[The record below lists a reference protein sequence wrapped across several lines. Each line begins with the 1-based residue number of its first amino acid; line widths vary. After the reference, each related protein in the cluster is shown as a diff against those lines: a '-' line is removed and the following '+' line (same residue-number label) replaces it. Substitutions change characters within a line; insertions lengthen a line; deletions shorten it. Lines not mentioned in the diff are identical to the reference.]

1 MSKNESTPD
10 IGVLRETLA
19 RIGDRSDKAVG
30 YFYAKLF
37 VDHPETRELF
47 PVHMDVQRSRLVH
60 AILQVLQ
67 GLDEARQDGPDGLE
81 RFLDQLG
88 RDHRKFEVRPEH
100 YVAVGRCLVAALREY
115 SGDYWTPAVEATWV
129 DTYELVAGRMVAAA
143 SAVPAGTPPW
153 WEAEVLRFDR
163 RSHDIAVMT
172 VRPDHPYPF
181 RPGQYASLCT
191 PHRPRLWRPYS
202 IANAPRED
210 GTLEFHVR
218 AVAAGWVS
226 SALVWRGAVG
236 QTVRLGA
243 PMGSLEVDHVSLR
256 DVVFIAGGTG
266 LSPVKALLQDMTRWN
281 RGRGVTVFYGG
292 KHRDHLYDLAELR
305 DLAREYRWLT
315 VVPVVEDDPSFAADQ
330 GRLPEVVSRR
340 GPWLRHDVY
349 VSGSPAM
356 TRATLEQLETD
367 GVKPERVHFDEF
379 ADRSN
384 HGPVRR

>member
-1 MSKNESTPD
+1 MSKKVVSTPD
-10 IGVLRETLA
+10 IGVLRETLT
-19 RIGDRSDKAVG
+19 RIADRSDKAVG

-47 PVHMDVQRSRLVH
+47 PVQMDVQRSRLVH

-67 GLDEARQDGPDGLE
+67 GLDEARQDGPEGLE

-88 RDHRKFEVRPEH
+88 RDHRKFEVRPDH

-115 SGDYWTPAVEATWV
+115 SGEFWTPTVEAAWV
-129 DTYELVAGRMVAAA
+129 DAYELVARRMVTAA
-143 SAVPAGTPPW
+143 SAVPADTPPW
-153 WEAEVLRFDR
+153 WNAEIVSFDR

-172 VRPDHPYPF
+172 VRPDRPYPF
-181 RPGQYASLCT
+181 RAGQYASLST

-202 IANAPRED
+202 IANAPRDD

-226 SALVWRGAVG
+226 SALVWRGGTG
-236 QTVRLGA
+236 QSVRLGP
-243 PMGSLEVDHVSLR
+243 PMGTLEVDHVSLR

-266 LSPVKALLQDMTRWN
+266 LSPVKALVEDMLGWN

-292 KHRDHLYDLAELR
+292 KHRDHLYDLPALREL
-305 DLAREYRWLT
+305 AHGHRWLT
-315 VVPVVEDDPSFAADQ
+315 VVPVVADDPSFAADQ
-330 GRLPEVVSRR
+330 GLLPEAVSRR
-340 GPWLRHDVY
+340 GPWLRHDLY

-356 TRATLEQLETD
+356 IRATVDQLEAD

-379 ADRSN
+379 ADRWS
-384 HGPVRR
+384 H